1 MWAYLSHYVFIV
13 IAANLIIIPL
23 KPSFVT
29 TIVILYSFSVLCIVI
44 TYYILYVLILGKAQ
58 KKQQQN

>member
-44 TYYILYVLILGKAQ
+44 TYYILYVLILGKA
-58 KKQQQN
+58 